1 MYYPNKPKDLFK
13 IGNKQSKK
21 RKTQIKASAQPKV
34 VKNDKAVSDSVI
46 EESKPNDKGLDLDDI
61 KTVIDNDV
69 EKAIAI
75 DYSTEFDMFDSTEEF
90 TITTE
95 GKQREKRISKPK
107 VNALPESVILEVL
120 HTIWETNRDSLIK
133 LGNSKKEASKL
144 AGCTYKEFM
153 PYLNVVIPDNY
164 EPRNRKSKAM
174 KSKGSADW
182 KLYGVNKEAVNRRM
196 KQLMAKGSLII
207 FIVNGKYHLVPTQ
220 SMVKNVE
227 AYKGSIW
234 HINQIRN
241 ILYQTEQW
249 NQGSNPYINLFK
261 PTNPLGLEIKNFE
274 KVLGL
279 DSKMLQAHWT
289 KSGFDEENLLKEI
302 GAI

>member
-1 MYYPNKPKDLFK
+1 MFI
-13 IGNKQSKK
+13 IGNKQSKRNK
-21 RKTQIKASAQPKV
+21 AKIKASAQPKV
-34 VKNDKAVSDSVI
+34 VKDNTAVSDSVI
-46 EESKPNDKGLDLDDI
+46 ADSKPTVKGLALDDVN
-61 KTVIDNDV
+61 TVIEKDV
-69 EKAIAI
+69 AKAISI

-95 GKQREKRISKPK
+95 GKQREKGIAKPK
-107 VNALPESVILEVL
+107 VQALPESVILEVL
-120 HTIWETNRDSLIK
+120 HTIWEKNREIAIK
-133 LGNSKKEASKL
+133 TGHSKKEASKL

-164 EPRNRKSKAM
+164 EPRNRKSKDL
-174 KSKGSADW
+174 KTKGSDDW
-182 KLYGVNKEAVNRRM
+182 KLSGVNKEAVNRRM

-261 PTNPLGLEIKNFE
+261 PINPLGLETKNFE
-274 KVLGL
+274 KVLAL
-279 DSKMLQAHWT
+279 DSTKLQAHWT
-289 KSGFDEENLLKEI
+289 KSGFDEENLLREI